1 MVLQGVRGGVE
12 CSTGC
17 SGPVVV
23 QGVRGGLECSMGC
36 SVPEVVQGVRGGVEC
51 STGCSGPVVVQ
62 GVRGGLECSM
72 GCSVPEVVQGV
83 RERVQN
89 PLEHDL
95 NSLTLPPAAY
105 VRIYLAGN
113 KHSAGGKVANRLVRA
128 SCQHDQEQIGW

>member
-1 MVLQGVRGGVE
+1 MQHGLLWACSRTGSEGGTRVQHGLLCACSRTGSEGGVE

-17 SGPVVV
+17 SVPV
-23 QGVRGGLECSMGC
+23 
-36 SVPEVVQGVRGGVEC
+36 
-51 STGCSGPVVVQ
+51 
-62 GVRGGLECSM
+62 
-72 GCSVPEVVQGV
+72 VVQGV

-113 KHSAGGKVANRLVRA
+113 
-128 SCQHDQEQIGW
+128 